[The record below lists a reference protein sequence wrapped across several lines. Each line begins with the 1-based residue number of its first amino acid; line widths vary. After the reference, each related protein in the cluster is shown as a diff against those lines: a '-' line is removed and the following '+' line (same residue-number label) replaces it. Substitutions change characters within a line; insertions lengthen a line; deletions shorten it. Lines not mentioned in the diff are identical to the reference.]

1 MEAQETDERIKM
13 FYLMVI
19 NSDFDYQVIEVKR
32 RGYLKLC
39 GLFYVR
45 KFR

>member
-19 NSDFDYQVIEVKR
+19 NSDFDYQVNWGEEKRIFEVMWTI
-32 RGYLKLC
+32 LC
-39 GLFYVR
+39 EEV
-45 KFR
+45 